1 MKKLEL
7 KFENEE
13 GKVVTYSVEKPIEPV
28 DPAAVVAA
36 MDVIL
41 TQNAFTTSG
50 GNLVAKK
57 GARLVENNVE
67 EIEIV

>member
-28 DPAAVVAA
+28 DPAAVIAA